1 MKNYPK
7 HFATAQDYEN
17 IIRDFP
23 QWGGRVLKELEALN
37 AIKDDVATRAIA
49 LVDPED
55 PESDWI
61 TEKIPNPLPI
71 RSQKGF
77 RTKTE
82 LTKAIAKIKIEERKE
97 TKPIRK

>member
-7 HFATAQDYEN
+7 YFATKKDFEN
-17 IIRDFP
+17 IIHDFP
-23 QWGGRVLKELEALN
+23 QWEGRVLKELEALN
-37 AIKDDVATRAIA
+37 ATKDDVVTRAVA
-49 LVDPED
+49 LIDPKD

-77 RTKTE
+77 GMKAELIKVITE
-82 LTKAIAKIKIEERKE
+82 AKKRKGE
-97 TKPIRK
+97 LIRK